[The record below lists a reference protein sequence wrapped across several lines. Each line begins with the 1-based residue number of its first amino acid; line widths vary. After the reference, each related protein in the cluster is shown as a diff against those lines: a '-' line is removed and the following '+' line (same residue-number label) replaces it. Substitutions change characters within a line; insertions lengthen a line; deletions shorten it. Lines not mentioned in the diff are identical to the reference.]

1 MNGHV
6 SIVLL
11 LLLLLRKERDL
22 VDETVDSAI
31 TMKRS
36 KAPLTN
42 CSSCPCPMLYTFVPK
57 HTFHTTY
64 IFKGTGIHA
73 PGRYQHPTTEPYLVA
88 HHLLLAHAKVYH
100 LYHDHYNLSHGS
112 RRGMI
117 GMANCG
123 DFRYPRAASTANDDA
138 DAAERAMLFQW
149 GWLVD
154 PLVYGDYPAVMRQRL
169 GNRLPVFSVTAET
182 TESSGG
188 YWDDIHVDFR
198 SVPVDE

>member
-1 MNGHV
+1 
-6 SIVLL
+6 
-11 LLLLLRKERDL
+11 
-22 VDETVDSAI
+22 
-31 TMKRS
+31 
-36 KAPLTN
+36 
-42 CSSCPCPMLYTFVPK
+42 MLYTFVPK

-169 GNRLPVFSVTAET
+169 GNRLPVFSITERAELMGSFDFLGLNYYSSLLASTPTTAET